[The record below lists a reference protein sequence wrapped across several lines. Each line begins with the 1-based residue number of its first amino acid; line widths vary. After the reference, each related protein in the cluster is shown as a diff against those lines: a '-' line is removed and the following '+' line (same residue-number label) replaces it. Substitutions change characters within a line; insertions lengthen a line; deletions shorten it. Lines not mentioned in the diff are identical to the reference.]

1 MKSFIR
7 EQMRE
12 RLRQLAPEKKR
23 AYDEQIAAK
32 LYAFS
37 GWQQA
42 TTVAL
47 TVSKGQEI
55 NTMPIIEKA
64 WEEGKIVC
72 VPKCHPET
80 KTMTF
85 RAIRSFDEL
94 ETVYFGLKEP
104 IEAITEEIAPQ
115 AIELMIV
122 PGICFSNDGYRIGY
136 GGGYYDRY
144 LQQVKSPTVS
154 LAYSFQVMEQLPI
167 EPHDIPVDVIITNEK
182 VIVCYG

>member
-1 MKSFIR
+1 MKTVIR

-12 RLRQLAPEKKR
+12 RLRQLPPEEKR

-32 LYAFS
+32 LYALPI
-37 GWQQA
+37 WQQA

-47 TVSKGQEI
+47 TVSKGREI
-55 NTMPIIEKA
+55 DTTPMIEKA
-64 WEEGKIVC
+64 WKEGKVVC
-72 VPKCHPET
+72 VPKCHPTT

-85 RAIRSFDEL
+85 RAIRSFAQL

-104 IEAITEEIAPQ
+104 IEAVTEEIPPQ

-122 PGICFSNDGYRIGY
+122 PGICFSTNGYRIGY

-144 LQQVKSPTVS
+144 LQQVKHPTVS
-154 LAYSFQVMEQLPI
+154 LAYPFQVVEQLPI

-182 VIVCYG
+182 VIVCHE